1 MTSTTTSYP
10 QRYEQAQRN
19 RTLIHPRLP
28 QPPMY
33 NDKKEGTTTTT
44 TSPSSSPPTSEE
56 QTNATTTTTT
66 TTTGH
71 SFVVCADTQLGM
83 YSGCEEWETELAYSR
98 QAIHVINQI
107 EPRPAFCCMCG
118 DLVDMEHTFFAGKEK
133 GGQVAGGEKVSSV
146 FTKEECDAIQDQQ
159 NEDFKQTWAA
169 LHNDIAMVCLCGNHG
184 AFLCSF
190 IGQLHQYCLCAV
202 PFSLCFF
209 VLVHSTLTRACH
221 FSLFYQM
228 LETDPIRL
236 AWTNLQ
242 LHLVMII

>member
-10 QRYEQAQRN
+10 QRYEHAQRN

-33 NDKKEGTTTTT
+33 NDKKGTTTTT
-44 TSPSSSPPTSEE
+44 TTTVLSSSPPTSKE
-56 QTNATTTTTT
+56 QTNASTTTTTT

-98 QAIHVINQI
+98 QAIQVINQI
-107 EPRPAFCCMCG
+107 EPRPAFFCMCG
-118 DLVDMEHTFFAGKEK
+118 DLVDMEYTFFAGKEK

-169 LHNDIAMVCLCGNHG
+169 LHDDIAMVCLCGNHG
-184 AFLCSF
+184 TFLCSF
-190 IGQLHQYCLCAV
+190 VGQLHQYCLFAVVFLCASSV
-202 PFSLCFF
+202 RSK
-209 VLVHSTLTRACH
+209 VYSQRACH
-221 FSLFYQM
+221 FPLLS
-228 LETDPIRL
+228 IRC
-236 AWTNLQ
+236 WKPTQ
-242 LHLVMII
+242 QG